1 MDVSYQKPQNFN
13 LSFSIFHFS
22 RFSLFIS
29 HAFTYLCSMKSE
41 KALSY
46 PPLSLPAADL
56 RMEMKE
62 GYAAVFDPLRRRYVR
77 LTPEEWVRQH
87 FTAFLIGHKGYPA
100 GLLGNEVS
108 LTLNG
113 MTRRCDSVLY
123 GLDHQPR
130 MIIEYKAPTV
140 ALTQKVFD
148 QIWRYNTVLR
158 VEWLIVSNGLQ
169 HVVCHLDK
177 ENGTYAFLAE
187 VPMYEEL

>member
-1 MDVSYQKPQNFN
+1 
-13 LSFSIFHFS
+13 
-22 RFSLFIS
+22 
-29 HAFTYLCSMKSE
+29 MKDE

-46 PPLSLPAADL
+46 PPLNLPAAELNIQQED
-56 RMEMKE
+56 
-62 GYAAVFDPLRRRYVR
+62 GVATVFDPLRRRRVR

-87 FTAFLIGHKGYPA
+87 FTAFLVQHKGYPA

-113 MTRRCDSVLY
+113 MSRRCDSVLY
-123 GLDHQPR
+123 GLDRQPR

-148 QIWRYNTVLR
+148 QVWRYNMVLR

-169 HVVCHLDK
+169 HIICHLDK
-177 ENGTYAFLAE
+177 ESGTYAFQAQ
-187 VPMYEEL
+187 VPDYADFTQS